1 MGKNYTFYAM
11 KQRSKLFQK
20 IIENSVPRKCI
31 LSFFKLKTCISQASP
46 PLAMLLECEAR
57 EKRSEK
63 RSCQG
68 HLLSTGKRRKDLRI
82 IVSLSSGSLSFV
94 LISSTCAS
102 GGKGTIRFLRS
113 YHIMKCFHQ
122 PACPSRMKP
131 IDLLLSF

>member
-20 IIENSVPRKCI
+20 IIENSVPRKC
-31 LSFFKLKTCISQASP
+31 SQASP

-82 IVSLSSGSLSFV
+82 IVSLSSGSLSSV